1 VLSKEEVIL
10 HLKVLPDFSS
20 CVCKKNLIINKKNK
34 EKKMKKFYLILALI
48 VAVGF
53 GFMPH
58 FNWALAQDSAKPI
71 VWKISSAFSP
81 GSFLYKDLLPRF
93 SEEVD
98 KRSGGRL
105 KIKMYPPGALVKVR
119 ELYNAVQ
126 KGVVEGGMSA
136 GLYHAR
142 LIPEALIETGLPQ
155 SFADYR
161 DASEYYYDYKN
172 GRALS
177 LIREAYKEKGT
188 YFLGVYPLASYVLM
202 TKFPVNTLQDLEGK
216 KLRTFGPYSLLA
228 KSLKAAT
235 VSIPGAEQYMALQ
248 RGTVEGTIYPF
259 YALEMYK
266 LKEVIDYV
274 TLPPIAGSIMID
286 LYLNLDA
293 WQALPDDIKK
303 ICNEVAR
310 ELVPWVCGETEKLDK
325 EYLVAAKKKGI
336 QFITLPEEEAAKL
349 KAVAV
354 NSWDVFGKKTPRC
367 KELISML
374 KEYLKQKG
382 TLK

>member
-1 VLSKEEVIL
+1 
-10 HLKVLPDFSS
+10 
-20 CVCKKNLIINKKNK
+20 
-34 EKKMKKFYLILALI
+34 
-48 VAVGF
+48 
-53 GFMPH
+53 
-58 FNWALAQDSAKPI
+58 
-71 VWKISSAFSP
+71 
-81 GSFLYKDLLPRF
+81 
-93 SEEVD
+93 
-98 KRSGGRL
+98 
-105 KIKMYPPGALVKVR
+105 VKVR

-202 TKFPVNTLQDLEGK
+202 TKFPVNTLKDLEGK

-228 KSLKAAT
+228 KSLK
-235 VSIPGAEQYMALQ
+235 ALQ

-325 EYLVAAKKKGI
+325 EYLAAAKKKGI
-336 QFITLPEEEAAKL
+336 QFITLSKEDTAKL
-349 KAVAV
+349 KAVAM

-374 KEYLKQKG
+374 KDYLKEKG

>member
-1 VLSKEEVIL
+1 
-10 HLKVLPDFSS
+10 
-20 CVCKKNLIINKKNK
+20 
-34 EKKMKKFYLILALI
+34 MKKLLLMLAL
-48 VAVGF
+48 VLAVGF
-53 GFMPH
+53 SFLLQ
-58 FNWALAQDSAKPI
+58 NNSAIAQTSEKPI
-71 VWKISSAFSP
+71 VWKISSAFST
-81 GSFLYKDLLPRF
+81 GSFLYKSLLPRF
-93 SEEVD
+93 GEEVD

-105 KIKMYPPGALVKVR
+105 EIKMYPPGALVKVR

-155 SFADYR
+155 SFTDYAD
-161 DASEYYYDYKN
+161 AAEFYYDYKN
-172 GRALS
+172 GKALN
-177 LIREAYKEKGT
+177 LIREAYKEKGA

-202 TKFPVNTLQDLEGK
+202 TKFPVNTLKDLEGR

-293 WQALPDDIKK
+293 WQALPDDIKR

-310 ELVPWVCGETEKLDK
+310 ELVPWVCSETAKLDK
-325 EYLVAAKKKGI
+325 EYLTAAKEKGI
-336 QFITLPEEEAAKL
+336 KFITLPEEEVAKL

-374 KEYLKQKG
+374 KDYLKEKG

>member
-1 VLSKEEVIL
+1 
-10 HLKVLPDFSS
+10 
-20 CVCKKNLIINKKNK
+20 
-34 EKKMKKFYLILALI
+34 MKKSLLKLAL
-48 VAVGF
+48 VLAVGF
-53 GFMPH
+53 GILLPY
-58 FNWALAQDSAKPI
+58 NLAFAQSPEKPI

-81 GSFLYKDLLPRF
+81 GSFLYKSLLPRF

-155 SFADYR
+155 SFADYA

-172 GRALS
+172 GRALN

-202 TKFPVNTLQDLEGK
+202 TKFPVNTLKDLEGR

-228 KSLKAAT
+228 KRLKAAT
-235 VSIPGAEQYMALQ
+235 VSVPGAEQYMALQ

-274 TLPPIAGSIMID
+274 TLPPIAGSIMINV
-286 LYLNLDA
+286 YLNLDA

-303 ICNEVAR
+303 ICNDVAR
-310 ELVPWVCGETEKLDK
+310 ELVPWVCSETAKLDK
-325 EYLVAAKKKGI
+325 EYLAAAKKIGI
-336 QFITLPEEEAAKL
+336 QFITLPEGEANKL
-349 KAVAV
+349 REIAV
-354 NSWDVFGKKTPRC
+354 NTWDVFAKKTPRC
-367 KELISML
+367 EELISML
-374 KEYLKQKG
+374 KDYLKEKG